1 MEKHD
6 DVGKKR
12 TISCGCFIVR
22 ELTPGHK
29 EVLLVKPFP
38 QRDNWGVPK
47 GHIEEGESYVQ
58 CALRE
63 VLEETGVRPKIDE
76 SVPHYSC
83 ITRNHHE
90 VKTVIIYL
98 ATLDEHQEITGDGE
112 NSEIKWFPIDSLPT
126 LHKYQHEVLEA
137 AAQRVISGNA

>member
-6 DVGKKR
+6 DIGKKR

-22 ELTPGHK
+22 EFTPGLK

-47 GHIEEGESYVQ
+47 GHIEEGETYVD

-63 VLEETGVRPKIDE
+63 VREETGIRPQIVE
-76 SVPHYSC
+76 SVPYFTC
-83 ITRNHHE
+83 VTRNHHE
-90 VKTVIIYL
+90 VKTVVIFL
-98 ATLDEHQEITGDGE
+98 AKLGEYQDIVSDGE
-112 NSEIKWFPIDSLPT
+112 NSDIEWFPLTALPT
-126 LHKYQHEVLEA
+126 LHKYQQDALA
-137 AAQRVISGNA
+137 AAIQRVMSEKI